1 MPAPAPPGLGLV
13 FLALLGVGAVLLPTR
28 AQDQKPDDVA
38 PPGAA
43 WTLDT
48 VDPDALAAR
57 MPALQDVY
65 RRLRDESLAVYA
77 RSHPAPT
84 AADAPAR
91 RLIRLM
97 ACVQTWNDPFGEG
110 LWELVRQ
117 EAAAARQAGLADPFL
132 DYVSDVVHPLFNRT
146 ANASILTRADAFAAT
161 GYPGFFKV
169 FYYSIALRNLA
180 QIKSQGRADDDEM
193 ETGFTRLL
201 EKWGQAYRAVIAAG
215 PPHALLYQLGENM
228 QELLSHDAT
237 WLPRIHDEIDA
248 DFDAAAPDHPVR
260 LALDGLYLTD
270 EAWLARGDGTNRSVT
285 PEGWSGFRSYLQQA
299 DEELEAAYVQHPGE
313 AEIADLMVKV
323 ELGQG
328 RGRPRME
335 QWFGRA
341 VAADPLDL
349 EAYNA
354 KFWYLEPRW
363 YGSERDLVDFGRE
376 CLHLPNAPPN
386 VASAFFSAMAQAY
399 QLDRDAYRRPGVW
412 EPLSQAYQQF
422 LEKYPQSIRARTG
435 YAVHAAQGGHW
446 AVAREQFAIL
456 GDHWDRA
463 DLSLGD
469 HARYVQ
475 LANNPPPEDAPAPAA
490 TTATDPGPEVRTIAR
505 VIAILSWLLSPVG
518 L

>member
-1 MPAPAPPGLGLV
+1 MPIS
-13 FLALLGVGAVLLPTR
+13 T
-28 AQDQKPDDVA
+28 
-38 PPGAA
+38 
-43 WTLDT
+43 
-48 VDPDALAAR
+48 
-57 MPALQDVY
+57 
-65 RRLRDESLAVYA
+65 
-77 RSHPAPT
+77 
-84 AADAPAR
+84 
-91 RLIRLM
+91 
-97 ACVQTWNDPFGEG
+97 
-110 LWELVRQ
+110 
-117 EAAAARQAGLADPFL
+117 
-132 DYVSDVVHPLFNRT
+132 
-146 ANASILTRADAFAAT
+146 
-161 GYPGFFKV
+161 
-169 FYYSIALRNLA
+169 
-180 QIKSQGRADDDEM
+180 
-193 ETGFTRLL
+193 
-201 EKWGQAYRAVIAAG
+201 
-215 PPHALLYQLGENM
+215 
-228 QELLSHDAT
+228 
-237 WLPRIHDEIDA
+237 
-248 DFDAAAPDHPVR
+248 AAAPDHPVR